1 MVRCKDRSLYIG
13 ITTDVNKRFAQHQ
26 AQGARCAKY
35 LRGRGPLT
43 LVFQEAIGDKS
54 QALKR
59 EYALKQL
66 PKHAKETLVANFRVK
81 IID

>member
-1 MVRCKDRSLYIG
+1 MVRCKDQSLYIG
-13 ITTDVNKRFAQHQ
+13 ITKDVNKRFAQHQ
-26 AQGARCAKY
+26 AQGAQCAKY

-43 LVFQEAIGDKS
+43 LVFEEIVGDKS

-66 PKHAKETLVANFRVK
+66 PKLAKEALVVNFRNK
-81 IID
+81 N

>member
-1 MVRCKDRSLYIG
+1 MVRCKDRSLYVG

-43 LVFQEAIGDKS
+43 LVFQETIGDKS

-66 PKHAKETLVANFRVK
+66 PKQAKERLVANFMLKV
-81 IID
+81 IN